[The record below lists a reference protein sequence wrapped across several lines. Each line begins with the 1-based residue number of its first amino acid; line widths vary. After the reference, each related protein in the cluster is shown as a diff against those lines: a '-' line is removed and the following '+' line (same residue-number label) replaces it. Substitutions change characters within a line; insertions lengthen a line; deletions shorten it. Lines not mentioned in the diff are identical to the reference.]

1 MFDCI
6 RFNVENVTTK
16 YKIFAIWRLHQET
29 PSGLHIEGACW
40 DICNQPPINNSNVDL
55 SRSLSSIGVSKN
67 SPCWYVENNQH
78 KPNYSLHFS
87 LCSFSNV
94 SSRSS
99 NNWHIWPDV
108 QALCIFI
115 FILFFSHLLLTCQ
128 INLREY
134 FWQILSKFKLA
145 RAKLYI
151 LDSCFVFKSGGGGC
165 CWHRRC
171 LHKRQSTV
179 SFSHC

>member
-94 SSRSS
+94 SLTLFQQLTDLARCSS
-99 NNWHIWPDV
+99 T
-108 QALCIFI
+108 LYFYFY
-115 FILFFSHLLLTCQ
+115 FILFTSIVDMPDKLERIFLTNPEQ
-128 INLREY
+128 
-134 FWQILSKFKLA
+134 
-145 RAKLYI
+145 
-151 LDSCFVFKSGGGGC
+151 
-165 CWHRRC
+165 
-171 LHKRQSTV
+171 V
-179 SFSHC
+179 SACES